1 MNSELLQLIDG
12 TPQVELGTLLKR
24 LDNRNSTG
32 KFGLSDIRG
41 VSNTKR
47 FSDTRANLEN
57 RSLDKFLVVHPH
69 DFVFNR
75 RTNRHG
81 ERLCVAFNA
90 STSTYILTEDYVAFR
105 IKPEKVK
112 ELSPYFLYLYFLRDE
127 FDRYVRSNS
136 WGSATEFFNWDDM
149 CRVKIPLPPIEV
161 QRAYVDA
168 YKGFTALIEENEVLL
183 NSLEATAQACVAECR
198 EKWPFVELRSY
209 IRRLDE
215 RNSDNS
221 IKDVK
226 GLSVTKQFRE
236 PSSKVDKTKL
246 QNYKIVLRNQFAFVQ
261 TTNNEKCLV
270 TCLSKFEYPIVVSS
284 VNEVFEIVD
293 TGKLLPEYLYL
304 QFKRPEFDR
313 YARFNSWGSARETF
327 NWDDMCRVKIPLPPI
342 EVQRAIVAL
351 YHCAEE
357 ARKIAEEAK
366 AQLALACPAMIQ
378 RASRRF

>member
-1 MNSELLQLIDG
+1 MQLIDG

-161 QRAYVDA
+161 QRA
-168 YKGFTALIEENEVLL
+168 
-183 NSLEATAQACVAECR
+183 
-198 EKWPFVELRSY
+198 
-209 IRRLDE
+209 
-215 RNSDNS
+215 
-221 IKDVK
+221 
-226 GLSVTKQFRE
+226 
-236 PSSKVDKTKL
+236 
-246 QNYKIVLRNQFAFVQ
+246 
-261 TTNNEKCLV
+261 
-270 TCLSKFEYPIVVSS
+270 
-284 VNEVFEIVD
+284 
-293 TGKLLPEYLYL
+293 
-304 QFKRPEFDR
+304 
-313 YARFNSWGSARETF
+313 
-327 NWDDMCRVKIPLPPI
+327 
-342 EVQRAIVAL
+342 IVAL

>member
-12 TPQVELGTLLKR
+12 TPQVELGTLLER

-168 YKGFTALIEENEVLL
+168 YKGLTALIEENEALL

-198 EKWPFVELRSY
+198 EKWPMVSLGAYLQETN
-209 IRRLDE
+209 IRNTDG
-215 RNSDNS
+215 S
-221 IKDVK
+221 IEDVRGISTAK
-226 GLSVTKQFRE
+226 RFRE
-236 PSSKVDKTKL
+236 PNSRVDRTKL
-246 QNYKIVLRNQFAFVQ
+246 HNYKIVRPHQFAYVP
-261 TTNNEKCLV
+261 TTDTWRCLAV
-270 TCLSKFEYPIVVSS
+270 CLSSFKHSIVVSPIYITFKIK
-284 VNEVFEIVD
+284 NE
-293 TGKLLPEYLYL
+293 KQLLPEYLQLYF
-304 QFKRPEFDR
+304 QRSEIDR
-313 YARFNSWGSARETF
+313 YARFNSWGSARENF

-378 RASRRF
+378 QASRRC